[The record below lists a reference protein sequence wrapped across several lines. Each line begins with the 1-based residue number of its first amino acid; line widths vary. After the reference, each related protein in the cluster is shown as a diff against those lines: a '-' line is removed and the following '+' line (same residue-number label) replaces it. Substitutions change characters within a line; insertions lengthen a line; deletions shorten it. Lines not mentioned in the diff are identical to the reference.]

1 MKCSKCGKKIPKT
14 DEENPLCEDCK
25 KELEESK
32 AEVIETSEETKEE
45 IKEEVEKVEE
55 AVEEKV
61 EEVKEE
67 VEETAEEVKE
77 EVEETTEEVKEEV
90 EEKVEEVKEAA
101 EDVKEEVKEAVE
113 EKKEE
118 VKEKAKKAKK
128 EAKEEYE
135 EAVKEVKEEVQKESK
150 SGAGIVVLIIL
161 VIVALLIGA
170 ICYEFKQ
177 NGSLFS
183 FGRAGN
189 TVGNIMNYGY
199 AVEGGGQLFYSAPD
213 EFMDNTCI
221 YSANMDGSN
230 SKVIYSKDATIISLN
245 YYNGRIYFIED
256 VVIDSAEDSSQS
268 VENRICSIK
277 TDGSDYQIVN
287 DREFFSYSSAFYIEN
302 GNLYYIGTDL
312 NVYKIKLSNNERSL
326 VLENGTGFVGV
337 ANGIVYYNTYIAL
350 DKDGNVVG
358 TGNEVT
364 TLINNDSKDDPQ
376 YTTQVQTMAYNIKTK
391 ETYPV
396 VPNEACYSVTP
407 VGDTVY
413 YSNTEGKIY
422 KINPTK
428 GTDKELVYD
437 TEAYYMNIK
446 GDLIY
451 FLEVSPEGKM
461 QVCSVKT
468 DGTDYKTVTSL
479 ESSQG
484 TQFINVIGDWVFYT
498 DSTQESLQMVL
509 ADRYARE
516 NKVVVY
522 DLSIQGYIEHMLGI
536 NNATETKNEDG
547 TISMDA
553 TIENTTAK
561 VENTVE

>member
-45 IKEEVEKVEE
+45 VKEEVEKAEE
-55 AVEEKV
+55 AVEEVV
-61 EEVKEE
+61 EAAEEKAEEIKEE
-67 VEETAEEVKE
+67 AKETAEEVKE
-77 EVEETTEEVKEEV
+77 EVEETVEEAKEAV
-90 EEKVEEVKEAA
+90 EEKA
-101 EDVKEEVKEAVE
+101 EEVKEAVE
-113 EKKEE
+113 EKTEE

-128 EAKEEYE
+128 EVKEEYE
-135 EAVKEVKEEVQKESK
+135 EAVKEVKEEVKKESK
-150 SGAGIVVLIIL
+150 SSAGWVVLIIL
-161 VIVALLIGA
+161 VLVALLIGA
-170 ICYEFKQ
+170 ICYEYKQ

-189 TVGNIMNYGY
+189 TLGNIMNYGY
-199 AVEGGGQLFYSAPD
+199 AVEGDGKIFYSAPD
-213 EFMDNTCI
+213 EYMDNTCI
-221 YSANMDGSN
+221 YSANMDGSD

-245 YYNGRIYFIED
+245 YYNGRVYFIED
-256 VVIDSAEDSSQS
+256 IVIDGAEDQSQS
-268 VENRICSIK
+268 VENRICSIRP
-277 TDGSDYQIVN
+277 DGSDYQVVN

-337 ANGIVYYNTYIAL
+337 ANDVVYYNTYIAL
-350 DKDGNVVG
+350 DKEGNVVG
-358 TGNEVT
+358 KGSEVAA
-364 TLINNDSKDDPQ
+364 LINNDNQDDPQ

-391 ETYPV
+391 DTYPLV
-396 VPNEACYSVTP
+396 ENEACYSVTP
-407 VGDTVY
+407 VGNTVY

-422 KINPTK
+422 KINPTN

-451 FLEVSPEGKM
+451 FLEVSDDGKM

-468 DGTDYKTVTSL
+468 DGSDYKVVTKL

-498 DSTQESLQMVL
+498 DSNQESLQMVL

-522 DLSIQGYIEHMLGI
+522 SLSIQGYIEHMLGI

-547 TISMDA
+547 TVSMDA